1 PLHLGIFSSL
11 ARRKLMTSTVKV
23 WRFNCDWGQESLSQD
38 EGLECGSQEVAEGS
52 GSQEVAGR
60 SGSQEVAGP
69 SGLTQSQVPSLR
81 LPHKRPRKGRNVE
94 EAALALIRDAHA
106 TLREPSSVQE
116 GYGCIVA
123 AKMQE
128 MEEGQRL
135 LCENIILQTL
145 NKGLSGQMAEST
157 HLSEFVHP
165 PPPPPPPATN
175 KKCQDDWIQF
185 ENSCYYI
192 SKTKFDWTEAR
203 TMCQKKESDLLV
215 INSAKEQLFIAGKTN
230 PTSFKRFWLGLH
242 DTDEEGLWKWVD
254 ETNYETSYKSW
265 TKGEP
270 NNHGDEEDCA
280 LLWTNGEWN
289 DVPCSYEN
297 SYAVCEQKL

>member
-1 PLHLGIFSSL
+1 MESDQ
-11 ARRKLMTSTVKV
+11 STFHDFQNSGNR
-23 WRFNCDWGQESLSQD
+23 WSNYYRQNPERLSY
-38 EGLECGSQEVAEGS
+38 GL
-52 GSQEVAGR
+52 
-60 SGSQEVAGP
+60 
-69 SGLTQSQVPSLR
+69 
-81 LPHKRPRKGRNVE
+81 
-94 EAALALIRDAHA
+94 LALLYIMILALFI
-106 TLREPSSVQE
+106 TVFSKSSSS
-116 GYGCIVA
+116 G
-123 AKMQE
+123 
-128 MEEGQRL
+128 
-135 LCENIILQTL
+135 NLQL
-145 NKGLSGQMAEST
+145 VSKKEINDFNSKD
-157 HLSEFVHP
+157 
-165 PPPPPPPATN
+165 